1 MQKIRYTLLLL
12 LSCLAFLSAGAQN
25 DAYQRYINKYKDIAV
40 EQMQKYGIPASI
52 TLAQG
57 LLESGAG
64 QSLLA
69 TKANNHFGIKVGTGW
84 YGPYM
89 LKDDDLRDEKFR
101 VYSNAVESYE
111 DHSLFLKNRTRY
123 SQLFRLRKDDYRGW
137 AHGLKAAGYATNPQY
152 AYKLIEIIERYGLA
166 KYDKA
171 DLQKSSQQKKS
182 GNWNN
187 GATIQQEQVFA
198 CNDVCYII
206 AQSGDTYEAISK
218 RWKVSKR
225 KLRKYNE
232 VPKGYVPDAGERVYL
247 EKKKRKSAKNE
258 ARIHVVK
265 AGESLHQISQQHA
278 IRLKNLYKIN
288 RLPETYIPKPD
299 DKLLLR

>member
-1 MQKIRYTLLLL
+1 MLSPRKILLILTTCCAL
-12 LSCLAFLSAGAQN
+12 LSAHAQSG
-25 DAYQRYINKYKDIAV
+25 AYQQYISKYKDIAI

-64 QSLLA
+64 NSILA

-89 LKDDDLRDEKFR
+89 LKDDDERNEKFR

-123 SQLFRLRKDDYRGW
+123 AKLFTLACDDYRGW

-152 AYKLIEIIERYGLA
+152 AYKLIDIIERFGLDQ
-166 KYDKA
+166 YDKA
-171 DLQKSSQQKKS
+171 ALSSKGSKQKSGKKNDNAATQQK
-182 GNWNN
+182 
-187 GATIQQEQVFA
+187 VYA
-198 CNDVCYII
+198 CNDVCYVL
-206 AQSGDTYEAISK
+206 AQPGDTYETIGK
-218 RWKVSKR
+218 RWGISKR

-232 VPKGYVPDAGERVYL
+232 VPKGYEPDAGERVYL
-247 EKKKRKSAKNE
+247 EKKKKKTARDGI
-258 ARIHVVK
+258 RIHVVK
-265 AGESLHQISQQHA
+265 AGESLHQIAQQHA

-288 RLPETYIPKPD
+288 RLPETYIPKPE